1 MSQIKIE
8 LPGKGPKPRSNEDY
22 IRIGLARK
30 HSQRSFDSSKYQ
42 IELQSLGSGQGR
54 AMETG
59 PCPLLPSPIDVA
71 AMMSLPPVAKPALPQ
86 QFQTFGQPLPVAST
100 VYAPLDMETSPTDD
114 QQPEPM
120 DWM

>member
-1 MSQIKIE
+1 MNQNKNE

-22 IRIGLARK
+22 IRIRLAKK
-30 HSQRSFDSSKYQ
+30 HSKRSFDSSEHQ
-42 IELQSLGSGQGR
+42 MNPQSLGSGQGR
-54 AMETG
+54 AMGMG
-59 PCPLLPSPIDVA
+59 PCPLLPAPLDIA
-71 AMMSLPPVAKPALPQ
+71 AMMSLPPVPKLALPQ

-100 VYAPLDMETSPTDD
+100 VDAPLDMETSPTYD